1 MLSPPGAEP
10 TDEPAELPARRS
22 PYIRILIGVAIG
34 LVIWI
39 LLPRLPREQTVIF
52 ALGPNSHK
60 LSRLDVEW
68 EALGGESPEH
78 EGSLTLNFPAP
89 TPEAPTPERVVRQF
103 RLVDG
108 EYVFRVSGVRRRE
121 VAQRTEVTRQVT
133 LDGNAV
139 TLRLE
144 ELSH

>member
-1 MLSPPGAEP
+1 VSEPTAEP
-10 TDEPAELPARRS
+10 LELPARRS
-22 PYIRILIGVAIG
+22 PYIRILIGLAIG
-34 LVIWI
+34 LVIWL
-39 LLPRLPREQTVIF
+39 LLPRLPRDQTVIF
-52 ALGPNSHK
+52 ALGPDSER
-60 LSRLDVEW
+60 LAQLDVHW
-68 EALGGESPEH
+68 ESVGSESSEH
-78 EGSLTLNFPAP
+78 EGSVTLNFPAP
-89 TPEAPTPERVVRQF
+89 TSGKPTPERVVRQF

-108 EYVFRVSGVRRRE
+108 EYVFRVSGVRRGE